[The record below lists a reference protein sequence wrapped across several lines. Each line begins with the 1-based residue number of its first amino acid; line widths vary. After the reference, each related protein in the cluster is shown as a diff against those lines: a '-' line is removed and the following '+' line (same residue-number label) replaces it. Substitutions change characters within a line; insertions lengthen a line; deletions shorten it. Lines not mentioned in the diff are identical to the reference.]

1 MSGLGKPHGCL
12 LVAARDVIQL
22 ITGFSLNEMV
32 FGHTLPGPISLLR
45 DFVYLPIEI
54 VNPVLDYRNEA
65 S

>member
-1 MSGLGKPHGCL
+1 MGKTHGCL
-12 LVAARDVIQL
+12 LLAARDVIQL

-32 FGHTLPGPISLLR
+32 FGHTVCFGILWYSLN
-45 DFVYLPIEI
+45 PIEI